1 MADWN
6 AGAVMIDDGGSA
18 RLRLLIAGG
27 WGDMKGLLDVDDK
40 ASPPQSTHPVPGPY
54 VHATL
59 VWLDETAAAF
69 PVVDTAL
76 NPGDNFTIVSG
87 NGQSVKL
94 TIDPTSQCIVTVS
107 GSPNVS
113 PMVEA
118 KQFNHKRHYMVS
130 NAGPIKTV
138 DGIVGGKN
146 IKQFDAKAVGSVYTM
161 LLLRK

>member
-1 MADWN
+1 
-6 AGAVMIDDGGSA
+6 MIDDGGST
-18 RLRLLIAGG
+18 RLRLLIPGG
-27 WGDMKGLLDVDDK
+27 WGDMKGLLDVDDT
-40 ASPPQSTHPVPGPY
+40 ASPPQSTHAVPGPY
-54 VHATL
+54 VHAKL
-59 VWLDETAAAF
+59 VWLDETALPF

-138 DGIVGGKN
+138 DGIVGGVPIATFN
-146 IKQFDAKAVGSVYTM
+146 AKAAGSVYTM
-161 LLLRK
+161 LLLRNDAGLRL